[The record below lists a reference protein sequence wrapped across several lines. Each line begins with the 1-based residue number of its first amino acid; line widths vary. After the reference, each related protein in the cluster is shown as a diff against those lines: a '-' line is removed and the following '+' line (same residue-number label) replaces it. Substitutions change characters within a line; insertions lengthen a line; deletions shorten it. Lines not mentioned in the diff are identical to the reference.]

1 MKNPPLYGLLAG
13 RIWKISGIVW
23 TLIRTPAPPC
33 FPTWDECASQWVFSC
48 YGIHMFLRP
57 KENDPKL
64 WSPEKDMLQA
74 GIEFL
79 YRFIG
84 DFEAS
89 DLPGAFNMAKPKNQG
104 IIRDHGLHAPALVS
118 CGNLE
123 SNPEM
128 PGTLNYTGNTV
139 AAFACK
145 LESLLLFLRFD
156 EPGFWLFQSERG
168 T

>member
-1 MKNPPLYGLLAG
+1 
-13 RIWKISGIVW
+13 
-23 TLIRTPAPPC
+23 
-33 FPTWDECASQWVFSC
+33 
-48 YGIHMFLRP
+48 
-57 KENDPKL
+57 
-64 WSPEKDMLQA
+64 MLQA